1 MGTEIDMDAAKVPM
15 SRASPTKLPA
25 PVAPAL
31 GSGNAFDPL
40 ELGWLIAAPED
51 FRQRLR
57 AIQPESGRCGE
68 LLHELATHRA
78 DAAYAGAFDRALK
91 RLRASSADLSPLVP
105 FRLSILSNA
114 TVDLI
119 ADALPIAAAR
129 HRIAL
134 EVKLA
139 PYDQVFQQAF
149 DRDSELHRASADAIL
164 LMLDHRWYGLAS
176 PAPGAGD
183 RVSAALARLAELL
196 DTLGGAASTPI
207 IVQTVAMP
215 VQPLF
220 GSFDRRVPGTGSDA
234 DALNR
239 GIAELV
245 RERGCYLLDVATL
258 CDSVGSARFHDP
270 VAWNLYK
277 LPMAS
282 GVVPLYAD
290 WLGRLIGAIR
300 GTSRKCLVLDLDNTL
315 WGGVVGD
322 DGLEGLHIGQG
333 SAEGEAFLEIQRLA
347 LDLRQ
352 RGIILAVCSK
362 NEEHIARSVFQQHP
376 EMLLKES
383 EIAVFQANWLDKPS
397 NLEAIAK
404 SLQIG
409 IEALVLLDDN
419 AAERAQVRAALPMV
433 AVPEIGNDPAQYPAT
448 LCAAGYFEA
457 VSYSDED
464 RKRAESYA
472 ANAMRAEVKAKARD
486 LGDYLQSLD
495 MVITHKA
502 FDAANRPRIAQLI
515 NKSNQFNLTTRRY
528 SEPEVA
534 AIESDPTK
542 QTFQTRLQDRFGDFG
557 LIAVMIAET
566 QADGSWSIDT
576 WLMSCRVLGRKVECS
591 MLKALVDEAAA
602 ARVSCVFATYLPTA
616 KNTMVADHYDR
627 LGFSRVSV
635 DECGAIK
642 YRLDVANYTAP
653 RLPFRVGA

>member
-1 MGTEIDMDAAKVPM
+1 M
-15 SRASPTKLPA
+15 SWTSSFELLVTPRTVS
-25 PVAPAL
+25 APAA
-31 GSGNAFDPL
+31 AFDPL
-40 ELGWLIAAPED
+40 ELGWLTAAPAD

-57 AIQPESGRCGE
+57 AIQPDSGHCGE
-68 LLHELATHRA
+68 LLHGLATHRA
-78 DAAYAGAFDRALK
+78 DAALAGTFNRALN
-91 RLRASSADLSPLVP
+91 RLRASGADLSPLIP

-119 ADALPIAAAR
+119 ADSLPIASAR

-149 DRDSELHRASADAIL
+149 DRESELHRASPDAIL
-164 LMLDHRWYGLAS
+164 LMLDYRWYGLAS
-176 PAPGAGD
+176 PAPGAGE
-183 RVSAALARLAELL
+183 RVSAALARMAELI
-196 DTLGGAASTPI
+196 DTLQGAASAPI
-207 IVQTVAMP
+207 IVQTIAMP

-220 GSFDRRVPGTGSDA
+220 GSFDRRVMGTGRDA

-239 GIAELV
+239 RIAELV
-245 RERGCYLLDVATL
+245 RERGCYLLDVAAL
-258 CDSVGSARFHDP
+258 CDSVGAARFHDP

-322 DGLEGLHIGQG
+322 DGLEGLHIGPG

-347 LDLRQ
+347 LDLKR

-362 NEEHIARSVFQQHP
+362 NEEQTARSVFRQHP
-376 EMLLKES
+376 EMLLKEAD
-383 EIAVFQANWLDKPS
+383 IAVFQANWLDKPS
-397 NLEAIAK
+397 NLEAIAR
-404 SLQIG
+404 SLEIG
-409 IEALVLLDDN
+409 IDALVLLDDN
-419 AAERAQVRAALPMV
+419 AAERAQVRAALPLV
-433 AVPEIGNDPAQYPAT
+433 GVPEVGNDPAQYPAL

-464 RKRAESYA
+464 RTRAESYA

-495 MVITHKA
+495 MVISHNA

-534 AIESDPTK
+534 SLESDPSRH
-542 QTFQTRLQDRFGDFG
+542 TFQTRLQDRFGDFG
-557 LIAVMIAET
+557 LIGVMIAET
-566 QADGSWSIDT
+566 QPDGSWDIDT
-576 WLMSCRVLGRKVECS
+576 WLMSCRVLGRKVEWS
-591 MLKALVDEAAA
+591 MLQALVDEAAP
-602 ARVSCVFATYLPTA
+602 ARVPYIFATYLPTA
-616 KNTMVADHYDR
+616 KNSMVAEHYDR
-627 LGFSRVSV
+627 LGFSRVST
-635 DECGAIK
+635 DERGAVR
-642 YRLDVANYTAP
+642 YRLEVDHYAATS
-653 RLPFRVGA
+653 LPFRVSS